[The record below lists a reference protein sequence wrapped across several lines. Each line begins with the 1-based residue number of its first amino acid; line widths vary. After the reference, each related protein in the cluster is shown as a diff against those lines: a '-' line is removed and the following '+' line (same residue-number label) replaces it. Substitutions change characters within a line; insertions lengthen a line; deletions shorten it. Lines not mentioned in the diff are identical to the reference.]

1 MNKLQP
7 QTLVSIIQSA
17 EIVADLYFKASL
29 APANTLTGWS
39 LDDRDPQIIE
49 KLMPF
54 FGWVYQ
60 NYFRVQTDGWEY
72 IPKTG
77 KVLLIGSHNGGLAAP
92 DTVMMTYDWFRQ
104 FGTKRLAYALME
116 PKIWQFLPGLAR
128 LATQVGTIQPHPDM
142 VRAALRK
149 DAAVL
154 IYPGGAKDVFRP
166 YSMRNKIYFHG
177 HKGFIKL
184 ALQEE
189 VPIIPFI
196 SYGAHSTL
204 IVLADI
210 YPQLKQLHNK
220 LGLPWLGGIDP
231 GVFPIYLGLPWGIGI
246 GPLPNIPLPIK
257 LHTRVCPKIVFERY
271 GEEVARDREYVARCY
286 LQVCQRMQ
294 QELDQLVQEEEK
306 SSFKLC
312 CFSIKQ

>member
-1 MNKLQP
+1 MKYQQP
-7 QTLVSIIQSA
+7 ETFCSLIQSA
-17 EIVADLYFKASL
+17 GICAELYLKASF
-29 APANTLTGWS
+29 ANENTLTGWS
-39 LDDRDPQIIE
+39 LDDRDPRIIE

-60 NYFRVQTDGWEY
+60 NYFRVQTDGWEN

-77 KVLLIGSHNGGLAAP
+77 KLLLIGSHNGGLAAP

-104 FGTKRLAYALME
+104 SGTERLAYALME
-116 PKIWQFLPGLAR
+116 PKIWQVFPGLAR
-128 LATQVGTIQPHPDM
+128 LATQVGTIQPDLKM
-142 VRAALRK
+142 ARSALRR

-166 YSMRNKIYFHG
+166 YYLRNKIYFHG

-189 VPIIPFI
+189 APIIPFI

-210 YPQLKQLHNK
+210 YPQLKQLHK
-220 LGLPWLGGIDP
+220 LGMPWLGGIDP
-231 GVFPIYLGLPWGIGI
+231 GVFPIYLGLPWGISF

-257 LHTRVCPKIVFERY
+257 LHTRVCPAITFERY
-271 GEEVARDREYVARCY
+271 GEEAARDREYVNQCFY
-286 LQVCQRMQ
+286 QVCDRMQ
-294 QELDQLVQEEEK
+294 QELNRLVKENEAT
-306 SSFKLC
+306 S
-312 CFSIKQ
+312 

>member
-1 MNKLQP
+1 MNYRQLE
-7 QTLVSIIQSA
+7 TLVSMIKSA
-17 EIVADLYFKASL
+17 GVFADLYLKASL
-29 APANTLTGWS
+29 ATANTFTGWS
-39 LDDRDPQIIE
+39 LNDRNPQVIE

-60 NYFRVQTDGWEY
+60 YYFRVQTDGWEH

-104 FGTKRLAYALME
+104 FGTDRIAYALME

-128 LATQVGTIQPHPDM
+128 LATQVGTIQPHPALA
-142 VRAALRK
+142 RAALRRG
-149 DAAVL
+149 AVVL

-166 YSMRNKIYFHG
+166 YYMRNSIYFHG

-196 SYGAHSTL
+196 SHGAHSTL
-204 IVLADI
+204 IVIADI
-210 YPQLKQLHNK
+210 YPQLQHLHK

-231 GVFPIYLGLPWGIGI
+231 GIFPIYFGLPWLIGI

-257 LHTRVCPKIVFERY
+257 LHTRVCPAIIFERY
-271 GEEVARDREYVARCY
+271 GEEAARDRKYVEQCY
-286 LQVCQRMQ
+286 HRVCNLMQ
-294 QELDQLVQEEEK
+294 QELNRLVEEEEG
-306 SSFKLC
+306 SDFRLC
-312 CFSIKQ
+312 CL